1 MSRSLTLGAMSNTKP
16 MEEYLVQVINYK
28 KIEGRIRNRCWL
40 LVSDG
45 HDCIFCLLKPHLN
58 YMIKNMLLQRFTVI
72 KARFLRGEP
81 LLHQKIAFQPLP
93 TSLHSR
99 GKVIVLHTRHI
110 DCNYRSSDQFTDNF
124 FSEALLHIQAGLHVE
139 WSNGST
145 STRGTKNS

>member
-1 MSRSLTLGAMSNTKP
+1 MSNTKP

-72 KARFLRGEP
+72 KARFLEVKP
-81 LLHQKIAFQPLP
+81 ISIMLFNLYQLP
-93 TSLHSR
+93 FIPVEKSLFFIQDIEIVTPGAQINSR
-99 GKVIVLHTRHI
+99 IF
-110 DCNYRSSDQFTDNF
+110 SSLKHCCTFKLARMLNDPM
-124 FSEALLHIQAGLHVE
+124 EVH
-139 WSNGST
+139 
-145 STRGTKNS
+145 